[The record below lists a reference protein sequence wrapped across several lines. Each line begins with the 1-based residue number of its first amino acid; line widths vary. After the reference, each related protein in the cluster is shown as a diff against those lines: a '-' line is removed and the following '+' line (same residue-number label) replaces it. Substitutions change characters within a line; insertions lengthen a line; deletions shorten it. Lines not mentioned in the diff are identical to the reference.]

1 MLPRFYPI
9 LDPTRALPVVE
20 QAQAVLDG
28 GASFFQVRHKG
39 TWTPARLAEL
49 EAMVKLCPG
58 LIVNDRA
65 DIATLAGVGLHV
77 GQTDLPPAAARQQI
91 GPRML
96 GFSTH
101 SAAQLEASAVEPV
114 DYVALGPIFQTASK
128 QNPDPQVGL
137 DNLRQWRPLTLRPL
151 VAIGGI
157 TRDNAVSVLQAGA
170 DSVAVIGDLYPEE
183 LTAHSLRARV
193 MDWIKRLS

>member
-39 TWTPARLAEL
+39 AWTRSDLAAL
-49 EAMVKLCPG
+49 ETMAKMCPR

-65 DIATLAGVGLHV
+65 DIAALVGVGLHV
-77 GQTDLPPAAARQQI
+77 GQTDLPPTDARKQI
-91 GPRML
+91 GPRIL

-101 SAAQLEASAVEPV
+101 NAAQLAASAAEPV
-114 DYVALGPIFQTASK
+114 DYLALGPIFQTASK

-137 DNLRQWRPLTLRPL
+137 DNLRAWRPLANRPL

-157 TRDNAVSVLQAGA
+157 TRDNAVSVLEAGA

-183 LTAHSLRARV
+183 LTAHSLRERV

>member
-1 MLPRFYPI
+1 MLPRLYPI
-9 LDPTRALPVVE
+9 LDPERALPVVE

-39 TWTPARLAEL
+39 PWTRARLAEL
-49 EAMVKLCPG
+49 EMLVRLCPA

-65 DIATLAGVGLHV
+65 DIAALVGAGLHV
-77 GQTDLPPAAARQQI
+77 GQTDLPPAEARKQI

-101 SAAQLEASAVEPV
+101 NAAQLEASAAQPV

-137 DNLRQWRPLTLRPL
+137 DQLREWRPLTRRPL

-157 TRDNAVSVLQAGA
+157 TRDNAPAVLEAGA
-170 DSVAVIGDLYPEE
+170 DSVAVIGDLYPAE

-193 MDWIKRLS
+193 SEWIKRLS

>member
-20 QAQAVLDG
+20 QAQALLDG
-28 GASFFQVRHKG
+28 GASFFQLRHKG
-39 TWTPARLAEL
+39 PWTRERLTEL
-49 EAMVKLCPG
+49 EALVKLCPR

-65 DIATLAGVGLHV
+65 DIAALVGAGLHV
-77 GQTDLPPAAARQQI
+77 GQTDLPPGEARKQI
-91 GPRML
+91 GSRML

-101 SAAQLEASAVEPV
+101 NAAQLAASAAEPV

-128 QNPDPQVGL
+128 LNPDPQVGL
-137 DNLRQWRPLTLRPL
+137 ENLRAWRPLTNRPL

-157 TRDNAVSVLQAGA
+157 TRDNAVSVLEAGA